1 MDSLVWGEFVLLLLL
16 MTFIGLINIPIA
28 RSRGRSQ
35 VRWFFLGFLLG
46 PLGFVLL
53 LFIPKTQAKK
63 DEEAFD
69 RGELRKC
76 PSCAELVKSETVK
89 CRHCGDPLN
98 IEKLPQQPVG
108 ALESGE
114 LGSASHVSEL

>member
-1 MDSLVWGEFVLLLLL
+1 MDGLVWGEFFLLLLL
-16 MTFIGLINIPIA
+16 LAFIGLINIPIA
-28 RSRGRSQ
+28 QSRGRSL

-46 PLGFVLL
+46 PIGFILL
-53 LFIPKTQAKK
+53 LFMPKTQTKK
-63 DEEAFD
+63 DEEALD

-76 PSCAELVKSETVK
+76 PSCAELVKSEAVK

-98 IEKLPQQPVG
+98 VEAQPQQPVG

-114 LGSASHVSEL
+114 LGSANRVPGL